1 MYVLIVSQLCHRTD
15 KHALQL
21 CAHTLP
27 AYFVE
32 QGLSYL
38 LRQIWDSST
47 TASNIFVNVKSR
59 LCPIAIMTADGG
71 GINVQVKWQKEM
83 FDVTIDTTQP
93 AAVFKAQMFALTGV
107 QPDRQKIMVKG
118 GMLKDDADWAPL
130 GIKPGQKLMMMGS
143 RDEAPQAPKNA
154 PLFVEDLPEEE
165 QDVTGMAKYGA
176 GLENLGNT
184 CYMNSTMQYL
194 YAVPELR
201 NELRSYPS
209 DPQGTVP
216 AGPARLAHRLTLAI
230 KNLFASMEKSALP
243 VTPYPFL
250 TLLRE
255 KYPQFA
261 EQEAGIYKQ
270 QDAEECYTQIVWTLR
285 ECLHLVRSS

>member
-1 MYVLIVSQLCHRTD
+1 
-15 KHALQL
+15 
-21 CAHTLP
+21 
-27 AYFVE
+27 
-32 QGLSYL
+32 
-38 LRQIWDSST
+38 
-47 TASNIFVNVKSR
+47 
-59 LCPIAIMTADGG
+59 MTADAGS
-71 GINVQVKWQKEM
+71 INVQVKWQKEV
-83 FDVTIDTTQP
+83 FDVAIDTTQP
-93 AAVFKAQMFALTGV
+93 PAVFKAQMFALTGV

-154 PLFVEDLPEEE
+154 PIFVEDLPEEE

-201 NELRSYPS
+201 NALRSYPA
-209 DPQGTVP
+209 DPPSGAP
-216 AGPARLAHRLTLAI
+216 AGPARLAHRLTTAI

-285 ECLHLVRSS
+285 ECLHLVRVLQYTSVQTCAPGSGV